1 MIDDEDITIDSI
13 IRFFFRNLSQGSK
26 LLLSEVAVLSKLLDV
41 MLAKYAYN
49 KHSEKSKNILLNNH
63 HHL

>member
-13 IRFFFRNLSQGSK
+13 IRFFRNLSQGSK

-49 KHSEKSKNILLNNH
+49 KHSEKSKNIILNNQ

>member
-13 IRFFFRNLSQGSK
+13 IRFFRNLSQGSK

-49 KHSEKSKNILLNNH
+49 KHSEKSKNILLNNQ

>member
-13 IRFFFRNLSQGSK
+13 IRFFRNLSQGSK

-49 KHSEKSKNILLNNH
+49 KHSEKSKNILLKNH

>member
-13 IRFFFRNLSQGSK
+13 IRFFRNLSQGSK

-49 KHSEKSKNILLNNH
+49 KHSEKNKNILLNNQ

>member
-13 IRFFFRNLSQGSK
+13 IRFFRNLSQGSK

-49 KHSEKSKNILLNNH
+49 KHSEKSKNILLNNY

>member
-13 IRFFFRNLSQGSK
+13 IRFFRNLSQGSK